1 MNQKKKVAEGLPL
14 KPAPLTVDETIG
26 RLDRVLSEFLALAEA
41 PGLDDV
47 DAQTLKHHAD
57 DLIGVGQKGLE
68 ILADRR
74 AATTCGG
81 EGQ

>member
-1 MNQKKKVAEGLPL
+1 MKAKAKTGQPL
-14 KPAPLTVDETIG
+14 KPAHLEVDTTIG

-68 ILADRR
+68 ILGNRR
-74 AATTCGG
+74 AASAYG
-81 EGQ
+81 EEGK

>member
-1 MNQKKKVAEGLPL
+1 MKKPKAQPGLPL
-14 KPAPLTVDETIG
+14 KPAHLEVDTTIG

-68 ILADRR
+68 ILGNRR
-74 AATTCGG
+74 AAAACGE
-81 EGQ
+81 EGR